1 MWKIGRP
8 NKEDKDKKVIYGI
21 SIDQHLFDKMK
32 NEGVSV
38 SKFIQKLVK
47 EYYDGKVVWVNGT
60 FDVMHMGHIKLLEF
74 AKSLG
79 DVLVVGIDRDH
90 RVTELKGSPRPIN
103 NCQYRIDF
111 LKSIKYVDLVVTFGT
126 DNELIEHI
134 KSFKPAV
141 MVVGSDY
148 LDKRVIGSEWVEEVK
163 YFDRFEDL
171 STSKILKTHG

>member
-1 MWKIGRP
+1 MKI
-8 NKEDKDKKVIYGI
+8 
-21 SIDQHLFDKMK
+21 
-32 NEGVSV
+32 
-38 SKFIQKLVK
+38 
-47 EYYDGKVVWVNGT
+47 VWVNGT

-90 RVTELKGSPRPIN
+90 RVRELKGSPRPIN

-111 LKSIKYVDLVVTFGT
+111 LKSIKYVDSVVTFGT
-126 DNELIEHI
+126 DDELIEHI

-148 LDKRVIGSEWVEEVK
+148 LGKRVIGSEWAGEVK
-163 YFDRFEDL
+163 YFDRFSNL